1 MSEDVLMPKV
11 GMSTSEIVLNE
22 WLVSSGDEVVEDQ
35 VIATVESE
43 KTVVEVEAVC
53 DGFIDI
59 RLDEGEEARPGEL
72 IAVIGESAEAAR
84 DARGPAPAQAPA
96 TVSTVVAAEPVVVSD
111 DRVVMLD
118 GAPRVVATPAA
129 QRLAEQHGIDLSTVD
144 ATGPRGRVTK
154 ADVERVVAGAVADL
168 APDSLPTA
176 DEAPE
181 PVSRPES
188 RPRQERPPAGTD
200 PDLQRALHR
209 EMLRARAL
217 DEGHMRFIRR
227 GRCESMS
234 HPATGQEAISAG
246 ITAALEPED
255 ILYPT
260 FRGFG
265 DYLGRGTD
273 MNALVAELM
282 GRQTGINRGVGGI
295 HLGDREHNTH
305 GVSGVLGANLT
316 MAAGSAKAVKMR
328 GEARAVMV
336 HVGEGA
342 FNTPDSH
349 AMMNMAAIWSLPLV
363 IIVANNQVVEFSYH
377 DVHFP
382 PDAEGVGSRAGY
394 YGIPNECL
402 DGNDVELVYGEAL
415 EAVEAARSG
424 NGPVLL
430 ELVTCRIAGHFDADP
445 LTYIDDG
452 LVEEWRGRDP
462 ISRYEAILIQRGTM
476 DAGAVEAARA
486 AAREEVDT
494 AFKRALEDELPS
506 AGYVFENLAETG
518 VL

>member
-1 MSEDVLMPKV
+1 MSAEVLMPKV
-11 GMSTSEIVLNE
+11 GMSTSEMVLQE
-22 WLVSSGDEVVEDQ
+22 WLVTSGDAVVEDQ
-35 VIATVESE
+35 VIAMVESE

-59 RLDEGEEARPGEL
+59 RLDEGGEAVPGEL
-72 IAVIGESAEAAR
+72 IAVIAESAEAA
-84 DARGPAPAQAPA
+84 
-96 TVSTVVAAEPVVVSD
+96 VAAEPEAVSEE
-111 DRVVMLD
+111 RVVMLD
-118 GAPRVVATPAA
+118 GSQRVVATPAA
-129 QRLAEQHGIDLSTVD
+129 QRLAEQHGIDLSDVD
-144 ATGPRGRVTK
+144 ATGPKGRVTK
-154 ADVERVVAGAVADL
+154 ADVERAVAGAAAAPV
-168 APDSLPTA
+168 PDSLPTV

-181 PVSRPES
+181 PMSRPES
-188 RPRQERPPAGTD
+188 RPRPERLPASND
-200 PDLQRALHR
+200 PGLQRTLHR

-246 ITAALEPED
+246 ITAALEPDD

-316 MAAGSAKAVKMR
+316 MAAGSAQAVKMR

-336 HVGEGA
+336 HLGEGA

-349 AMMNMAAIWSLPLV
+349 ATMNMAAIWGLPLV

-394 YGIPNECL
+394 YGIPNKCL
-402 DGNDVELVYGEAL
+402 DGNDVELVYSEAL
-415 EAVEAARSG
+415 EAVESARSG
-424 NGPVLL
+424 DGPVLL

-445 LTYIDDG
+445 LTYIDEG
-452 LVEEWRGRDP
+452 LVDEWKGRDP
-462 ISRYEAILIQRGTM
+462 ISRYEAVLIQRGTM
-476 DAGAVEAARA
+476 DAGAIEAARA

-494 AFKRALEDELPS
+494 AFKRALEDEPPS
-506 AGYVFENLAETG
+506 ARYLFEHLAETG

>member
-1 MSEDVLMPKV
+1 MPKV
-11 GMSTSEIVLNE
+11 GMSTSEMVLQE
-22 WLVSSGDEVVEDQ
+22 WLVTSGDAVVEDQ
-35 VIATVESE
+35 VIAMVESE

-59 RLDEGEEARPGEL
+59 RLDEGGEAVPGEL
-72 IAVIGESAEAAR
+72 IAVIAESAEAA
-84 DARGPAPAQAPA
+84 
-96 TVSTVVAAEPVVVSD
+96 VAAEPEAVSEE
-111 DRVVMLD
+111 RVVMLD
-118 GAPRVVATPAA
+118 GSQRVDATPAA
-129 QRLAEQHGIDLSTVD
+129 QRLAEQHGIDLSDVD
-144 ATGPRGRVTK
+144 ATGPKGRVTK
-154 ADVERVVAGAVADL
+154 ADVERAVAGAAAAPV
-168 APDSLPTA
+168 PDSLPTV

-181 PVSRPES
+181 PMSRPES
-188 RPRQERPPAGTD
+188 RPRPERLPASND
-200 PDLQRALHR
+200 PGLQRTLHR

-316 MAAGSAKAVKMR
+316 MAAGSAQAVKMR
-328 GEARAVMV
+328 GEARVVMV

-506 AGYVFENLAETG
+506 ASYVFENLAETG

>member
-1 MSEDVLMPKV
+1 MSAEVLMPKI

-59 RLDEGEEARPGEL
+59 RLAEGEEARPGEL
-72 IAVIGESAEAAR
+72 IAVISESAEAAGEHR
-84 DARGPAPAQAPA
+84 RQTSVTPASPA
-96 TVSTVVAAEPVVVSD
+96 TPAGSPAAPPSTAVAEKPGIVSQ
-111 DRVVMLD
+111 DRVVMLE
-118 GAPRVVATPAA
+118 GSQRVVATPAA
-129 QRLAEQHGIDLSTVD
+129 QRLAEQHGIDLLAVD

-154 ADVERVVAGAVADL
+154 ADVERALPGAAARP
-168 APDSLPTA
+168 AP
-176 DEAPE
+176 
-181 PVSRPES
+181 
-188 RPRQERPPAGTD
+188 GTD
-200 PDLQRALHR
+200 RDLQRNLHR

-246 ITAALEPED
+246 ITAALEPDD

-282 GRQTGINRGVGGI
+282 GRRTGINRGVGGV
-295 HLGDREHNTH
+295 HLGDRTHNTH
-305 GVSGVLGANLT
+305 GVSGCLGANLT
-316 MAAGSAKAVKMR
+316 MAVGSAQAVKMR
-328 GEARAVMV
+328 GEPRVVMV

-349 AMMNMAAIWSLPLV
+349 AMMNMAAIWGLPLV

-394 YGIPNECL
+394 YRIPNKRL
-402 DGNDVELVYGEAL
+402 DGNDVEFVYRETRD
-415 EAVEAARSG
+415 AVGWAREG
-424 NGPVLL
+424 KGPVLL
-430 ELVTCRIAGHFDADP
+430 ELVTCRIAGHYDADP

-462 ISRYEAILIQRGTM
+462 ISRYEAVLIERGTM
-476 DAGAVEAARA
+476 DAGEIETAREAARA
-486 AAREEVDT
+486 EVDT
-494 AFKRALEDELPS
+494 AFKLALEDEP
-506 AGYVFENLAETG
+506 ADVGYLFENLAETG

>member
-1 MSEDVLMPKV
+1 MPKV
-11 GMSTSEIVLNE
+11 GMSTSEMVLQE
-22 WLVSSGDEVVEDQ
+22 WLVTSGDAVVEDQ
-35 VIATVESE
+35 VIAMVESE

-59 RLDEGEEARPGEL
+59 RLDEGGEAVPGEL
-72 IAVIGESAEAAR
+72 IAVIAESAEA
-84 DARGPAPAQAPA
+84 PP
-96 TVSTVVAAEPVVVSD
+96 SAAEPEAVSEE
-111 DRVVMLD
+111 RVVMLD
-118 GAPRVVATPAA
+118 GSQRVVATPAA
-129 QRLAEQHGIDLSTVD
+129 QRLAEQHGIDLSDVD
-144 ATGPRGRVTK
+144 ATGPKGRVTK
-154 ADVERVVAGAVADL
+154 ADVERAVAGAAAAPV
-168 APDSLPTA
+168 PDSLPTV

-181 PVSRPES
+181 PMSRPES
-188 RPRQERPPAGTD
+188 RPRPERLPASND
-200 PDLQRALHR
+200 PGLQRTLHR

-246 ITAALEPED
+246 ITAALEPDD

-316 MAAGSAKAVKMR
+316 MAAGSAQAVKMR

-336 HVGEGA
+336 HLGEGA

-349 AMMNMAAIWSLPLV
+349 ATMNMAAIWGLPLV

-394 YGIPNECL
+394 YGIPNKCL
-402 DGNDVELVYGEAL
+402 DGNDVELVYSEAL
-415 EAVEAARSG
+415 EAVESARSG
-424 NGPVLL
+424 DGPVLL

-445 LTYIDDG
+445 LTYIDEG
-452 LVEEWRGRDP
+452 LVDEWKGRDP
-462 ISRYEAILIQRGTM
+462 ISRYEAVLIQRGTM
-476 DAGAVEAARA
+476 DAGAIEAARA

-494 AFKRALEDELPS
+494 AFKRALEDEPPS
-506 AGYVFENLAETG
+506 ARYLFEHLAETG

>member
-1 MSEDVLMPKV
+1 MSAEVLMPKV
-11 GMSTSEIVLNE
+11 GMSTSEMVLQE
-22 WLVSSGDEVVEDQ
+22 WLVTSGDAVVEDQ
-35 VIATVESE
+35 VIAMVESE

-59 RLDEGEEARPGEL
+59 RLDEGGEAVPGEL
-72 IAVIGESAEAAR
+72 IAVIAESAEAA
-84 DARGPAPAQAPA
+84 
-96 TVSTVVAAEPVVVSD
+96 VAAEPEAVSEE
-111 DRVVMLD
+111 RVVMLD
-118 GAPRVVATPAA
+118 GSQRVVATPAA
-129 QRLAEQHGIDLSTVD
+129 QRLAEQHGIDLSDVD
-144 ATGPRGRVTK
+144 ATGPKGRVTK
-154 ADVERVVAGAVADL
+154 ADVERAVAGAAAAPV
-168 APDSLPTA
+168 PDSLPTV

-181 PVSRPES
+181 PMSRPES
-188 RPRQERPPAGTD
+188 RPRPERLPASND
-200 PDLQRALHR
+200 PGLQRTLHR

-316 MAAGSAKAVKMR
+316 MAAGSAQAVKMR

-336 HVGEGA
+336 HLGEGA

-349 AMMNMAAIWSLPLV
+349 ATMNMAAIWGLPLV

-394 YGIPNECL
+394 YGIPN
-402 DGNDVELVYGEAL
+402 
-415 EAVEAARSG
+415 
-424 NGPVLL
+424 
-430 ELVTCRIAGHFDADP
+430 
-445 LTYIDDG
+445 
-452 LVEEWRGRDP
+452 
-462 ISRYEAILIQRGTM
+462 
-476 DAGAVEAARA
+476 
-486 AAREEVDT
+486 
-494 AFKRALEDELPS
+494 
-506 AGYVFENLAETG
+506 
-518 VL
+518 

>member
-1 MSEDVLMPKV
+1 MSAEVLMPKV
-11 GMSTSEIVLNE
+11 GMSTSEMVLQE
-22 WLVSSGDEVVEDQ
+22 WLVTSGDAVVEDQ
-35 VIATVESE
+35 VIAMVESE

-59 RLDEGEEARPGEL
+59 RLDEGGEAVPGEL
-72 IAVIGESAEAAR
+72 IAVIAESAEAA
-84 DARGPAPAQAPA
+84 
-96 TVSTVVAAEPVVVSD
+96 VAAEPEAVSEE
-111 DRVVMLD
+111 RVVMLD
-118 GAPRVVATPAA
+118 GSQRVVATPAA
-129 QRLAEQHGIDLSTVD
+129 QRLAEQHGIDLSDVD
-144 ATGPRGRVTK
+144 ATGPKGRVTK
-154 ADVERVVAGAVADL
+154 ADVERAVAGAAAAPV
-168 APDSLPTA
+168 PDSLPTV

-181 PVSRPES
+181 PMSRPES
-188 RPRQERPPAGTD
+188 RPRPERLPASND
-200 PDLQRALHR
+200 PGLQRTLHR

-246 ITAALEPED
+246 ITAALEPDD

-316 MAAGSAKAVKMR
+316 MAAGSAQAVKMR

-349 AMMNMAAIWSLPLV
+349 ATMNMAAIWGLPLV

-394 YGIPNECL
+394 YGIPNKCL
-402 DGNDVELVYGEAL
+402 DGNDVELVYSEAL
-415 EAVEAARSG
+415 EAVESARSG
-424 NGPVLL
+424 DGPVLL

-445 LTYIDDG
+445 LTYIDEG
-452 LVEEWRGRDP
+452 LVDEWKGRDP
-462 ISRYEAILIQRGTM
+462 ISRYEAVLIQRGTM
-476 DAGAVEAARA
+476 DAGAIEAARA

-494 AFKRALEDELPS
+494 AFKRALEDEPPS
-506 AGYVFENLAETG
+506 ARYLFEHLAETG

>member
-1 MSEDVLMPKV
+1 MPKV
-11 GMSTSEIVLNE
+11 GMSTSEMVLQE
-22 WLVSSGDEVVEDQ
+22 WLVTSGDAVVEDQ
-35 VIATVESE
+35 VIAMVESE

-59 RLDEGEEARPGEL
+59 RLDEGGEAVPGEL
-72 IAVIGESAEAAR
+72 IAVIAESAEAA
-84 DARGPAPAQAPA
+84 
-96 TVSTVVAAEPVVVSD
+96 VAAEPEAVSEE
-111 DRVVMLD
+111 RVVMLD
-118 GAPRVVATPAA
+118 GSQRVVATPAA
-129 QRLAEQHGIDLSTVD
+129 QRLAEQHGIDLSDVD
-144 ATGPRGRVTK
+144 ATGPKGRVTK
-154 ADVERVVAGAVADL
+154 ADVERAVAGAAAAPV
-168 APDSLPTA
+168 PDSLPTV

-181 PVSRPES
+181 PMSRPES
-188 RPRQERPPAGTD
+188 RPRPERLPASND
-200 PDLQRALHR
+200 PGLQRTLHR

-246 ITAALEPED
+246 ITAALEPDD

-316 MAAGSAKAVKMR
+316 MAAGSAQAVKMR

-336 HVGEGA
+336 HLGEGA

-349 AMMNMAAIWSLPLV
+349 ATMNMAAIWGLPLV

-394 YGIPNECL
+394 YGIPNKCL
-402 DGNDVELVYGEAL
+402 DGNDVELVYSEAL
-415 EAVEAARSG
+415 EAVESARSG
-424 NGPVLL
+424 DGPVLL

-445 LTYIDDG
+445 LTYIDEG
-452 LVEEWRGRDP
+452 LVDEWKGRDP
-462 ISRYEAILIQRGTM
+462 ISRYEAVLIQRGTM
-476 DAGAVEAARA
+476 DAGAIEAARA

-494 AFKRALEDELPS
+494 AFKRALEDEPPS
-506 AGYVFENLAETG
+506 ARYLFEHLAETG

>member
-1 MSEDVLMPKV
+1 MPKV
-11 GMSTSEIVLNE
+11 GMSTSEMVLQE
-22 WLVSSGDEVVEDQ
+22 WLVTSGDAVVEDQ
-35 VIATVESE
+35 VIAMVESE

-59 RLDEGEEARPGEL
+59 RLDEGGEAVPGEL
-72 IAVIGESAEAAR
+72 IAVIAESAEAA
-84 DARGPAPAQAPA
+84 
-96 TVSTVVAAEPVVVSD
+96 VAAEPEAVSEE
-111 DRVVMLD
+111 RVVMLD
-118 GAPRVVATPAA
+118 GSQRVVATPAA
-129 QRLAEQHGIDLSTVD
+129 QRLAEQHGIDLSDVD
-144 ATGPRGRVTK
+144 ATGPKGRVTK
-154 ADVERVVAGAVADL
+154 ADVERAVAGAAAAPV
-168 APDSLPTA
+168 PDSLPTV

-181 PVSRPES
+181 PMSSPES
-188 RPRQERPPAGTD
+188 RPRPERLPASND
-200 PDLQRALHR
+200 PGLQRTLHR

-246 ITAALEPED
+246 ITAALEPDD

-316 MAAGSAKAVKMR
+316 MAAGSAQAVKMR

-336 HVGEGA
+336 HLGEGA

-349 AMMNMAAIWSLPLV
+349 ATMNMAAIWGLPLV

-394 YGIPNECL
+394 YGIPNKCL
-402 DGNDVELVYGEAL
+402 DGNDVELVYSEAL
-415 EAVEAARSG
+415 EAVESARSG
-424 NGPVLL
+424 DGPVLL

-445 LTYIDDG
+445 LTYIDEG
-452 LVEEWRGRDP
+452 LVDEWKGRDP
-462 ISRYEAILIQRGTM
+462 ISRYEAVLIQRGTM
-476 DAGAVEAARA
+476 DAGAIEAARA

-494 AFKRALEDELPS
+494 AFKRALEDEPPS
-506 AGYVFENLAETG
+506 ARYLFEHLAETG

>member
-1 MSEDVLMPKV
+1 MPKV
-11 GMSTSEIVLNE
+11 GMSTSEMVLQE
-22 WLVSSGDEVVEDQ
+22 WLVTSGDAVVEDQ
-35 VIATVESE
+35 VIAMVESE

-59 RLDEGEEARPGEL
+59 RLDEGGEAVPGEL
-72 IAVIGESAEAAR
+72 IAVIAESAEAA
-84 DARGPAPAQAPA
+84 
-96 TVSTVVAAEPVVVSD
+96 VAAEPEAVSEE
-111 DRVVMLD
+111 RVVMLD
-118 GAPRVVATPAA
+118 GSQRVVATPAA
-129 QRLAEQHGIDLSTVD
+129 QRLAEQHGIDLSDVD
-144 ATGPRGRVTK
+144 ATGPKGRVTK
-154 ADVERVVAGAVADL
+154 ADVERAVAGAAAAPV
-168 APDSLPTA
+168 PDSLPTV

-181 PVSRPES
+181 PMSRPES
-188 RPRQERPPAGTD
+188 RPRPERLPASND
-200 PDLQRALHR
+200 PGLQRTLHR

-316 MAAGSAKAVKMR
+316 MAAGSAQAVKMR

-336 HVGEGA
+336 HLGEGA

-349 AMMNMAAIWSLPLV
+349 ATMNMAAIWGLPLV

-394 YGIPNECL
+394 YGIPNKCL
-402 DGNDVELVYGEAL
+402 DGNDVELVYSEAL
-415 EAVEAARSG
+415 EAVESARSG
-424 NGPVLL
+424 DGPVLL

-445 LTYIDDG
+445 LTYIDEG
-452 LVEEWRGRDP
+452 LVDEWKGRDP
-462 ISRYEAILIQRGTM
+462 ISRYEAVLIQRGTM
-476 DAGAVEAARA
+476 DAGAIEAARA

-494 AFKRALEDELPS
+494 AFKRALEDEPPS
-506 AGYVFENLAETG
+506 ARYLFEHLAETG

>member
-1 MSEDVLMPKV
+1 MPKV
-11 GMSTSEIVLNE
+11 GMSTSEMVLQE
-22 WLVSSGDEVVEDQ
+22 WLVTSGDAVVEDQ
-35 VIATVESE
+35 VIAMVESE

-59 RLDEGEEARPGEL
+59 RLDEGGEAVPGEL
-72 IAVIGESAEAAR
+72 IAVIAESAEAA
-84 DARGPAPAQAPA
+84 
-96 TVSTVVAAEPVVVSD
+96 VAAEPEAVSEE
-111 DRVVMLD
+111 RVVMLD
-118 GAPRVVATPAA
+118 GSQRVVATPAA
-129 QRLAEQHGIDLSTVD
+129 QRLAEQHGIDLSDVD
-144 ATGPRGRVTK
+144 ATGPKGRVTK
-154 ADVERVVAGAVADL
+154 ADVERAVAGAAAAPV
-168 APDSLPTA
+168 PDSLPTV

-181 PVSRPES
+181 PMSRPES
-188 RPRQERPPAGTD
+188 RPRPERLPASND
-200 PDLQRALHR
+200 PGLQRTLHR

-316 MAAGSAKAVKMR
+316 MAAGSAQAVKMR
-328 GEARAVMV
+328 GEARVVMV

-394 YGIPNECL
+394 YGIPNKCL
-402 DGNDVELVYGEAL
+402 DGNDVELVYSEAL
-415 EAVEAARSG
+415 EAVESARSG
-424 NGPVLL
+424 DGPVLL

-445 LTYIDDG
+445 LTYIDEG
-452 LVEEWRGRDP
+452 LVDEWKGRDP
-462 ISRYEAILIQRGTM
+462 ISRYEAVLIQRGTM
-476 DAGAVEAARA
+476 DAGAIEAARA

-494 AFKRALEDELPS
+494 AFKRALEDEPPS
-506 AGYVFENLAETG
+506 ARYLFEHLAETG

>member
-1 MSEDVLMPKV
+1 MSAEVLMPKV
-11 GMSTSEIVLNE
+11 GMSTSEMVLQE
-22 WLVSSGDEVVEDQ
+22 WLVTSGDAVVEDQ
-35 VIATVESE
+35 VIAMVESE

-59 RLDEGEEARPGEL
+59 RLDEGGEAVPGEL
-72 IAVIGESAEAAR
+72 IAVIAESAEAA
-84 DARGPAPAQAPA
+84 
-96 TVSTVVAAEPVVVSD
+96 VAAEPEAVSEE
-111 DRVVMLD
+111 RVVMLD
-118 GAPRVVATPAA
+118 GSQRVVATPAA
-129 QRLAEQHGIDLSTVD
+129 QRLAEQHGIDLSDVD
-144 ATGPRGRVTK
+144 ATGPKGRVTK
-154 ADVERVVAGAVADL
+154 ADVERAVAGAAAAPV
-168 APDSLPTA
+168 PDSLPTV

-181 PVSRPES
+181 PMSSPES
-188 RPRQERPPAGTD
+188 RPRPERLPASND
-200 PDLQRALHR
+200 PGLQRTLHR

-246 ITAALEPED
+246 ITAALEPDD

-316 MAAGSAKAVKMR
+316 MAAGSAQAVKMR

-336 HVGEGA
+336 HLGEGA

-349 AMMNMAAIWSLPLV
+349 ATMNMAAIWGLPLV

-394 YGIPNECL
+394 YGIPNKCL
-402 DGNDVELVYGEAL
+402 DGNDVELVYSEAL
-415 EAVEAARSG
+415 EAVESARSG
-424 NGPVLL
+424 DGPVLL

-445 LTYIDDG
+445 LTYIDEG
-452 LVEEWRGRDP
+452 LVDEWKGRDP
-462 ISRYEAILIQRGTM
+462 ISRYEAVLIQRGTM
-476 DAGAVEAARA
+476 DAGAIEAARA

-494 AFKRALEDELPS
+494 AFKRALEDEPPS
-506 AGYVFENLAETG
+506 ARYLFEHLAETG

>member
-1 MSEDVLMPKV
+1 MPKV
-11 GMSTSEIVLNE
+11 GMSTSEMVLQE
-22 WLVSSGDEVVEDQ
+22 WLVTSGDAVVEDQ
-35 VIATVESE
+35 VIAMVESE

-59 RLDEGEEARPGEL
+59 RLDEGGEAVPGEL
-72 IAVIGESAEAAR
+72 IAVIAESAEAA
-84 DARGPAPAQAPA
+84 
-96 TVSTVVAAEPVVVSD
+96 VAAEPEAVSEE
-111 DRVVMLD
+111 RVVMLD
-118 GAPRVVATPAA
+118 GSQRVVATPAA
-129 QRLAEQHGIDLSTVD
+129 QRLAEQHGIDLSDVD
-144 ATGPRGRVTK
+144 ATGPKGRVTK
-154 ADVERVVAGAVADL
+154 ADVERAVAGAAAAPV
-168 APDSLPTA
+168 PDSLPTV

-181 PVSRPES
+181 PMSRPES
-188 RPRQERPPAGTD
+188 RPRPERLPASND
-200 PDLQRALHR
+200 PGLQRTLHR

-246 ITAALEPED
+246 ITAALEPDD

-316 MAAGSAKAVKMR
+316 MAAGSAQAVKMR

-349 AMMNMAAIWSLPLV
+349 ATMNMAAIWGLPLV

-394 YGIPNECL
+394 YGIPNKCL
-402 DGNDVELVYGEAL
+402 DGNDVELVYSEAL
-415 EAVEAARSG
+415 EAVESARSG
-424 NGPVLL
+424 DGPVLL

-445 LTYIDDG
+445 LTYIDEG
-452 LVEEWRGRDP
+452 LVDEWKGRDP
-462 ISRYEAILIQRGTM
+462 ISRYEAVLIQRGTM
-476 DAGAVEAARA
+476 DAGAIEAARA

-494 AFKRALEDELPS
+494 AFKRALEDEPPS
-506 AGYVFENLAETG
+506 ARYLFEHLAETG

>member
-1 MSEDVLMPKV
+1 MSTEVLMPKV

-59 RLDEGEEARPGEL
+59 RLAEGEEARPGEL

-84 DARGPAPAQAPA
+84 DARGTAPGSSAAAAPARAPK
-96 TVSTVVAAEPVVVSD
+96 TVSTAVAAEPGVVSQ
-111 DRVVMLD
+111 DRVVMLE
-118 GAPRVVATPAA
+118 GSQRVVATPAA

-154 ADVERVVAGAVADL
+154 ADVERALAGAAARP
-168 APDSLPTA
+168 AP
-176 DEAPE
+176 
-181 PVSRPES
+181 
-188 RPRQERPPAGTD
+188 GTD
-200 PDLQRALHR
+200 QDLQRNLHR

-282 GRQTGINRGVGGI
+282 GRRTGINRGVGGV
-295 HLGDREHNTH
+295 HLGDRTHNTH
-305 GVSGVLGANLT
+305 GVSGCLGANLT
-316 MAAGSAKAVKMR
+316 MAVGSAQAIKMR
-328 GEARAVMV
+328 GESRAVMV

-349 AMMNMAAIWSLPLV
+349 AMMNMAAIWGLPLV

-394 YGIPNECL
+394 YRIPNKRL
-402 DGNDVELVYGEAL
+402 DGNDVELVYRETRD
-415 EAVEAARSG
+415 AVGWAREG
-424 NGPVLL
+424 KGPVLL
-430 ELVTCRIAGHFDADP
+430 ELVTCRIAGHYDADP
-445 LTYIDDG
+445 LSYIDDG

-462 ISRYEAILIQRGTM
+462 ISRYEAALIQRGTM
-476 DAGAVEAARA
+476 DAGAIETARA
-486 AAREEVDT
+486 AARAEVDT
-494 AFKRALEDELPS
+494 AFKLALEDEP
-506 AGYVFENLAETG
+506 ADVGYLFENLAETG

>member
-1 MSEDVLMPKV
+1 MPKV

-22 WLVSSGDEVVEDQ
+22 WLVASGDAVVEDQ
-35 VIATVESE
+35 VIAMVESE

-59 RLDEGEEARPGEL
+59 RLGEGEEARPGEL
-72 IAVIGESAEAAR
+72 IAVIAESAEAAGEHR
-84 DARGPAPAQAPA
+84 QQPSVTAASPAAPAESPAAP
-96 TVSTVVAAEPVVVSD
+96 PGLVSD
-111 DRVVMLD
+111 ERVVMLD
-118 GAPRVVATPAA
+118 DSQRVVATPAA

-154 ADVERVVAGAVADL
+154 ADVERAVAGEAAGPAPV
-168 APDSLPTA
+168 PDSLPPV
-176 DEAPE
+176 DGAPE
-181 PVSRPES
+181 PMSRPES
-188 RPRQERPPAGTD
+188 RPRRERLLAGND
-200 PDLQRALHR
+200 ADLQRALHR

-246 ITAALEPED
+246 ITAALDPDD

-282 GRQTGINRGVGGI
+282 GRQSGINRGVGGI

-316 MAAGSAKAVKMR
+316 LAAGSAQAVKMR
-328 GEARAVMV
+328 GEARVVMV

-349 AMMNMAAIWSLPLV
+349 AMMNMAAIWALPLV

-382 PDAEGVGSRAGY
+382 PKAEGVGSRAGY
-394 YGIPNECL
+394 YSIPNKRL

-415 EAVEAARSG
+415 EAVESARSG

-452 LVEEWRGRDP
+452 LVEEWKGRDP
-462 ISRYEAILIQRGTM
+462 ISRYEAVLIQRGTM
-476 DAGAVEAARA
+476 DPGAVDAARA

-506 AGYVFENLAETG
+506 ASYLFENLAETG